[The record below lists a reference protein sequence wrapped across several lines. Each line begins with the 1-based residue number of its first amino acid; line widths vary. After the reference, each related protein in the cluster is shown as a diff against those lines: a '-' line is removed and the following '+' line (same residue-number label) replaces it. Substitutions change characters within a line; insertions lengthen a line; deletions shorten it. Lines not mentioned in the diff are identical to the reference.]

1 MADNIS
7 ELNVQELLDQKAKR
21 KKMLLSVLPFAGLVF
36 ISVFFIVVT
45 RGGILK
51 PGNLNNLLS
60 QCFSVSLVAVGA
72 SFVYAHGG
80 FDFSIG
86 TSCGLAQLVCAVM
99 LLSNMPTWSGF
110 VACIAIGVIC
120 SLTVGGSS
128 LLFRIPVFIASLCVR
143 SICWGIVS
151 VSVSKSDISI
161 NYAKYASYNNE
172 FLKLGVL
179 LFVIAA
185 GYYLFEYTSLGK
197 SVKAIGGNTITARQ
211 AGVNIA
217 GSVLLAYTLL
227 GICVGIAGFF
237 QLVRLGSVTGS
248 SGSGLEFDIMTA
260 LVLGGFPLTG
270 GSAAKIRSA
279 IIGAFTVTI
288 LSNGLILW
296 GVNYVF
302 VSGLKGLLF
311 LVIVAISYDR
321 TNLKQ
326 MSFVQN

>member
-1 MADNIS
+1 MADNTS
-7 ELNVQELLDQKAKR
+7 ELSVQELLDQKAKR
-21 KKMLLSVLPFAGLVF
+21 KEMLLSVLPFAGLVF
-36 ISVFFIVVT
+36 ISVFFIIVT

-51 PGNLNNLLS
+51 PGNLSNLLS

-86 TSCGLAQLVCAVM
+86 ASCGLTQLVCSVM
-99 LLSNMPTWSGF
+99 LLNNMPTWSGF
-110 VACIAIGVIC
+110 IACIIIGVMC

-128 LLFRIPVFIASLCVR
+128 ILFRVPVFIASLCVR
-143 SICWGIVS
+143 SISWGIVS
-151 VSVSKSDISI
+151 VCVARSDISI

-172 FLKLGVL
+172 FLKLGIL
-179 LFVIAA
+179 LFVIAV

-197 SVKAIGGNTITARQ
+197 SVKAIGGNIVTARQ

-217 GSVLLAYTLL
+217 GSILLAYMLI

-237 QLVRLGSVTGS
+237 QLVRLGSVTAS

-270 GSAAKIRSA
+270 GSAAKVRSA

-296 GVNYVF
+296 GVNYAF